1 MFPVALT
8 GCLPTKGSPPKFWS
22 LMITC
27 YPTNSVK
34 IWAVCRL
41 FISSISKSFPQ
52 DQSTV
57 IFQEI
62 AIFILPYPWTLFVS
76 GWWWWWYVYVC
87 VCEHMIEEGILTV
100 AFSIVLNKSSSLV
113 ALIHL
118 VAHSLLEYLCFNNTM
133 WEGFRILSKESWQG
147 RGQPTL
153 SEFITKEV

>member
-8 GCLPTKGSPPKFWS
+8 GCLPAKGPLLNSWS

-41 FISSISKSFPQ
+41 FISSISKSFLRTRVQCFSRNCHIHSPI
-52 DQSTV
+52 SLNTV
-57 IFQEI
+57 C
-62 AIFILPYPWTLFVS
+62 LRV
-76 GWWWWWYVYVC
+76 VMVVVC
-87 VCEHMIEEGILTV
+87 VCVCMWAYDRGGILTV

-133 WEGFRILSKESWQG
+133 WEGFRILSKERADKQ
-147 RGQPTL
+147 
-153 SEFITKEV
+153 